1 MSALSKAVP
10 QSRDRRTPKVS
21 QATDRA
27 DLKLARRPTHSPL
40 ALAALPSIS
49 PIPPASIHESGE
61 RTRVSRLS
69 PSRNIRNGIIT
80 IVTFTSSGT
89 RVIEKTMKTKLHTNT
104 PNNNNHTNNAA
115 GFSAFLLGKLRRRT
129 ALLAGVATGVLFA
142 AQTSPANPPQAIG
155 SVFVIAME
163 NHNFTQP
170 PTQMSPQQIFGNPA
184 APYMNSLITAGN
196 PAAAQVSYAT
206 AYYNAGTGV
215 HPSEPNYVWA
225 EAGTDFGVH
234 TDNDPG
240 IGNVFDAPHL
250 TAQLNAAGIPW
261 KNYQEDVQLAP
272 SAIISA
278 SGTNGPV
285 NPYNGSTQYNYAVK
299 HNPMAFFTDTQLQ
312 NVYPLAQ
319 LFDDLN
325 NNSIGRYNWITPDQ
339 YNDAHSS
346 LNGGFTYNGTHYTG
360 DSANIAQGDN
370 FLSLVVPQIM
380 ASQAYQNNGVIII
393 WWDETE
399 GGDDTSRTLG
409 EFVISPLA
417 KGNAYASSV
426 VMSHSSDVK
435 TMEEIF
441 RLPNVNNPIPAGETN
456 NFGGHNYVAT
466 ANDLSDLFVE
476 GTIPAAS
483 LSVNPGDLVFNPH
496 TQHYS
501 QLVRVTNNG
510 DGPAPTPVTL
520 VLDNLSANATLLNAD
535 GTTAVLP
542 PLGSPYIGIDAGN
555 STFGPHQT
563 RTVQL
568 EFADPSGQSISYETR
583 VLSVVPTP

>member
-1 MSALSKAVP
+1 
-10 QSRDRRTPKVS
+10 
-21 QATDRA
+21 
-27 DLKLARRPTHSPL
+27 
-40 ALAALPSIS
+40 
-49 PIPPASIHESGE
+49 
-61 RTRVSRLS
+61 
-69 PSRNIRNGIIT
+69 
-80 IVTFTSSGT
+80 
-89 RVIEKTMKTKLHTNT
+89 MKTQFRMTP
-104 PNNNNHTNNAA
+104 PNNNNHLNDAA
-115 GFSAFLLGKLRRRT
+115 GFRGFLLGNVRRKA
-129 ALLAGVATGVLFA
+129 ALLASVATGVLCV
-142 AQTSPANPPQAIG
+142 AQTSPANPPQEIRT
-155 SVFVIAME
+155 VFVIAME

-170 PTQMSPQQIFGNPA
+170 PSQTSPQQIFGNAA
-184 APYMNSLITAGN
+184 APFINSLLTPGN
-196 PAAAQVSYAT
+196 ANAAQVSFAT

-272 SAIISA
+272 SPLNSA

-285 NPYNGSTQYNYAVK
+285 NPYNGSTQYNYAPK
-299 HNPMAFFTDTQLQ
+299 HNPMAFFTDSQLQ

-319 LFDDLN
+319 LFDGLN
-325 NNSIGRYNWITPDQ
+325 SNSVGRYNWITPDQ
-339 YNDAHSS
+339 FNDAHSS
-346 LNGGFTYNGTHYTG
+346 LTGGFTYNGTHYTG

-399 GGDDTSRTLG
+399 GGDDASRTLM
-409 EFVISPLA
+409 EAVISPLA
-417 KGNAYASSV
+417 KGNGYSSSV
-426 VMSHSSDVK
+426 VMSHSSDIK
-435 TMEEIF
+435 TIEEIF
-441 RLPNVNNPIPAGETN
+441 ELPNVNNPIPAGETN

-466 ANDLSDLFVE
+466 ANDLSDLFVP
-476 GTIPAAS
+476 GTIPAAN
-483 LSVNPGDLVFNPH
+483 LSVTPGGFVFNPL

-501 QLVRVTNNG
+501 QLVRITNNG

-542 PLGSPYIGIDAGN
+542 PLGSPYIGIDRGN
-555 STFGPHQT
+555 STFGPHAT

-568 EFADPSGQSISYETR
+568 EFADPSRQGINYDTR